1 MMENGFIPVET
12 AMQTNDKIVGIMLL
26 CMVALALAAWVYVGL
41 AIRSERKARKKA
53 IRKAVE
59 RALAEA
65 EEKGKD
71 AQSKLFLRWQ
81 QTRSELNS
89 TRDELTATK
98 DALVALKGDYDRLCA
113 VADGC
118 PAAGT
123 RGKL

>member
-1 MMENGFIPVET
+1 MNGWIPVET

-41 AIRSERKARKKA
+41 AIRKERKARKKA

-59 RALAEA
+59 KALAEA

-71 AQSKLFLRWQ
+71 AQAKLFLRWQ
-81 QTRSELNS
+81 TTRSELNS

>member
-1 MMENGFIPVET
+1 MMEGWISVET

-41 AIRSERKARKKA
+41 AVRKERKARKKA

-59 RALAEA
+59 KALAEA

-71 AQSKLFLRWQ
+71 AQAKLFLRWQ
-81 QTRSELNS
+81 TTRSELNS

>member
-1 MMENGFIPVET
+1 MNGWIPVET
-12 AMQTNDKIVGIMLL
+12 AMQTNDKIVGIMVL

-41 AIRSERKARKKA
+41 ALRKERKARKKA

-59 RALAEA
+59 KALAEA

-71 AQSKLFLRWQ
+71 AQAKLFLRWQ
-81 QTRSELNS
+81 TTRSELNS

-98 DALVALKGDYDRLCA
+98 DALAALKGDYDRLCA
-113 VADGC
+113 VADSC

>member
-1 MMENGFIPVET
+1 MMEGWISVET
-12 AMQTNDKIVGIMLL
+12 AMQTNDKIVGIMVI
-26 CMVALALAAWVYVGL
+26 CMAALALAAWVYVGL
-41 AIRSERKARKKA
+41 ALRKERKARKKA

-59 RALAEA
+59 KALAEA

-71 AQSKLFLRWQ
+71 AQAKLFLRWQ
-81 QTRSELNS
+81 TTRSELNS

>member
-1 MMENGFIPVET
+1 MSGWIPVET
-12 AMQTNDKIVGIMLL
+12 AMQTNDKIVGIMVL

-59 RALAEA
+59 KALAEA

-71 AQSKLFLRWQ
+71 AQAKLFLRWQ
-81 QTRSELNS
+81 TTRSELNS

>member
-1 MMENGFIPVET
+1 MNGWIPVET
-12 AMQTNDKIVGIMLL
+12 AMQTNDKIVGIMVV
-26 CMVALALAAWVYVGL
+26 CMAALALAAWGYVGL

-59 RALAEA
+59 KALAEA

-71 AQSKLFLRWQ
+71 AQAKLFLRWQ
-81 QTRSELNS
+81 TTRSELNS

-98 DALVALKGDYDRLCA
+98 DALAALKGDYDRLCA